1 MSVLFLMLAVFA
13 LLHLPALRSVPL
25 FRTRRDKAAAAMAVM
40 FFFTGS
46 DHFLNPQRYLPMMP
60 PVLPPAAQPA
70 LIYISGFCELAGA
83 TGLLI
88 RRTRRWA
95 AWGLIALLIAIFPAN
110 IYVALSRGSIAG
122 LPSSAWYYW
131 ARLPIQF
138 IFIAWAWWIAKGS
151 DR

>member
-13 LLHLPALRSVPL
+13 LLHLPGLRSLPL
-25 FRTRRDKAAAAMAVM
+25 FGTRCDKAAAAMAAM

-46 DHFLNPQRYLPMMP
+46 DHFLNPQRYLPTMP
-60 PVLPPAAQPA
+60 PMLPPVALPA
-70 LIYISGFCELAGA
+70 LIYISGLCELAGA
-83 TGLLI
+83 IGLLM

-110 IYVALSRGSIAG
+110 IYVALSGGSIAG
-122 LPSSAWYYW
+122 LPSSRWYYW

-138 IFIAWAWWIAKGS
+138 IFITWAWWIAKSS
-151 DR
+151 DQ